1 MHKYFTLVKDQI
13 YAIFFIG
20 SCYKATGSCRT
31 NALFGFHT
39 FIGCDQTGRFMGKSK
54 TFRWKTF
61 ANADDNILNAPGD
74 VSKNCLLSLMYV
86 IFF

>member
-1 MHKYFTLVKDQI
+1 MVFSNYKKMHVYSKNCKKHT
-13 YAIFFIG
+13 G
-20 SCYKATGSCRT
+20 KATGSCRT

-39 FIGCDQTGRFMGKSK
+39 LISCDQTGRFMGKSK
-54 TFRWKTF
+54 TFWWKPFT
-61 ANADDNILNAPGD
+61 NADDNILNAPGD